1 MQIHSL
7 HLKLELPS
15 HWSWFMLIL
24 KVPFKSNQLQED
36 TLTGFN
42 LLMIALDSSVV
53 LDSERNQKPLL
64 HFFNSKLM
72 LRICIMPKS
81 KFLEKTKALNL
92 CPMNFR
98 AFVFSKNFDFGIMQI
113 LSISFELK
121 KCSKGF

>member
-7 HLKLELPS
+7 HLKPELPS

-36 TLTGFN
+36 TFTGFN

-64 HFFNSKLM
+64 HFCNSNLM

-81 KFLEKTKALNL
+81 KFLGHLAHIW
-92 CPMNFR
+92 R
-98 AFVFSKNFDFGIMQI
+98 SAFLLATQLDIKDG
-113 LSISFELK
+113 
-121 KCSKGF
+121 